1 MTGRTVGTIKHVRG
15 RRDGDQVTTAWAI
28 TADPDVVIRIKRILP
43 SIQTSRSETLYVS
56 DTDQLCRELEWI
68 TSRWNFGMSDDDRQ
82 YLQERADDDEEREQL
97 VANIIAGTAT
107 VTRNP
112 DWLASQ
118 VPLRGYQRTAAD
130 LAKASGALVIGDEL
144 GGGKTAMSLA
154 VLEDPAARP
163 ALAVILTGLGPQWL
177 RELNK
182 FYPQLDGY
190 ELKTTK
196 AEEEFSKLCGPDGK
210 IGYDLILV
218 NYAKLHA
225 WRYHLAGKVRSV
237 IFDEIQELRRPESLK
252 YAAAAHIASEAT
264 VRVGLSATPVYNFGG
279 EIFAIMDGLDRGC
292 LGDRSEFMR
301 EWCGG
306 PNASGVDTGTMAK
319 VRVDNPEGL
328 KAHLE
333 GRGLYLRRSLEDMG
347 IDIPGAMTLEQLVPS
362 DTATFEKLSGNAIEM
377 AKLILSQEAT
387 SSEKWRTASE
397 LDWRMRQATGIAKAP
412 FVADFMKMALASE
425 EKVLLF
431 GWHRRVYDIWMERL
445 GEFAPVLYTGT
456 ESSAGKAHSLRQF
469 MHGDSR
475 ILIMS
480 LRSGA
485 SVDGLQKVAST
496 LAFGELD
503 WSPGVHRQCIGRLN
517 RDGQTNK
524 VRAYFLTSTEGS
536 DPVMLDT
543 LNIKAMESRRLTG
556 ATDLLGG
563 KPADAEA
570 SRSQSRQL
578 AMAVLRSAGHAVP
591 AGAMGLVDKASA

>member
-1 MTGRTVGTIKHVRG
+1 MTGRVVGTIKHVRG
-15 RRDGDQVTTAWAI
+15 HVDGQATTAWAI

-43 SIQTSRSETLYVS
+43 SIRTSRSETLYVS

-68 TSRWNFGMSDDDRQ
+68 TSRWNFGMSDEDRQ
-82 YLQERADDDEEREQL
+82 YLHERADDDQEREQL

-107 VTRNP
+107 VTTNP
-112 DWLASQ
+112 DWLTPQ
-118 VPLRGYQRTAAD
+118 VPLRGYQRIAAD
-130 LAKASGALVIGDEL
+130 LVKASGVLLIGDEL

-163 ALAVILTGLGPQWL
+163 ALAVIKSGLGLQWL
-177 RELNK
+177 RELRK
-182 FYPQLDGY
+182 FYPQLSGY
-190 ELKTTK
+190 EIKTK
-196 AEEEFSKLCGPDGK
+196 NAEVEFPKLCGPDGK
-210 IGYDLILV
+210 IAHDLILV
-218 NYAKLHA
+218 TYAKLA
-225 WRYHLAGKVRSV
+225 SWRYHLAGKVRSV
-237 IFDEIQELRRPESLK
+237 IFDEIQELRRPESQK
-252 YAAAAHIASEAT
+252 YEAASHINREAV
-264 VRVGLSATPVYNFGG
+264 VRVGLSATPVYNYGG
-279 EIFAIMDGLDRGC
+279 EIFAIMDSLDRGC
-292 LGDRSEFMR
+292 LGHRDEFLR

-306 PNASGVDTGTMAK
+306 TSPSADAGTMAK
-319 VRVDNPEGL
+319 VSVDNPEGL

-333 GRGLYLRRSLEDMG
+333 GRGMYLRRSLEEMG
-347 IDIPGAMTLEQLVPS
+347 IDIPGAMTIDQVVPS
-362 DTATFEKLSGNAIEM
+362 DTAMFEKLSGDAIEM
-377 AKLILSQEAT
+377 AKLILSQDAS

-431 GWHRRVYDIWMERL
+431 GWHRRVYDIWMESL
-445 GEFAPVLYTGT
+445 SQFDPVMYTGT
-456 ESSAGKAHSLRQF
+456 ESSAGKANSLRQF
-469 MHGDSR
+469 IHGDSR
-475 ILIMS
+475 VLIMS

-485 SVDGLQKVAST
+485 GVDGLQQVVST

-517 RDGQTNK
+517 RIGQTKK

-563 KPADAEA
+563 KPAGSEA

-578 AMAVLRSAGHAVP
+578 ALAVLRRAGHPVP
-591 AGAMGLVDKASA
+591 DDADLVDKASA